1 MQPTE
6 DDDWYD
12 KKCQHLRTV
21 SKLAEDLTKQML
33 QLDRVVKAEKNGK
46 FVTVCGTP
54 VLQASSALYE
64 AIHDPPVSMSGH
76 TENIVQNIVRAV
88 LKVKMNNQPNVQN
101 ECKTLTDAYGNNY
114 LVHTMTRNGASLSE
128 IIVALVNHISS
139 QNKTISDFMAICP
152 RRIKLDDGRV
162 MVWHC
167 PDDLVPIQES
177 L

>member
-1 MQPTE
+1 
-6 DDDWYD
+6 
-12 KKCQHLRTV
+12 V
-21 SKLAEDLTKQML
+21 SKLAEDLTKQI
-33 QLDRVVKAEKNGK
+33 VKAEGNGK
-46 FVTVCGTP
+46 WGP
-54 VLQASSALYE
+54 AYGYEVLQASSALYE

-101 ECKTLTDAYGNNY
+101 ECKTLTDTYGNNY

-128 IIVALVNHISS
+128 IIVALVNHISY